1 MLNKI
6 LVALDRSTASRTV
19 LQNALVLA
27 QATQAQL
34 LLLHV
39 LSPEDQGS
47 PGLEAL
53 TGAGYYQM
61 LETENIKLYQQ
72 RWQAYVD
79 ESLAELQAAADE
91 ANQMGIPTEMKQL
104 SGQPGQMISQE
115 AEDWGAELIVLGR
128 RGHSGLSEL
137 ILGSV
142 SNYVVHHAHCSVFI
156 VQLLQAEKSS
166 S

>member
-1 MLNKI
+1 MLKKM
-6 LVALDRSTASRTV
+6 LVALDRSSARRTV

-27 QATQAQL
+27 KATHAQL

-47 PGLEAL
+47 PGLAAL

-61 LETENIKLYQQ
+61 LEVENMKLYQQ
-72 RWQAYVD
+72 RWQAYVND
-79 ESLAELQAAADE
+79 SLAELQATADE
-91 ANQMGIPTEMKQL
+91 ANHRGILTEIKQL
-104 SGQPGQMISQE
+104 SGEPGRIICQV
-115 AEDWGAELIVLGR
+115 AKDWGAELIIVGR

-142 SNYVVHHAHCSVFI
+142 SNYVVHHAPCSVFI
-156 VQLLQAEKSS
+156 VQLQEAEQLSP
-166 S
+166 

>member
-1 MLNKI
+1 MFNKI
-6 LVALDRSTASRTV
+6 LVALDRSSASQTV

-27 QATQAQL
+27 KATQAQL
-34 LLLHV
+34 RLLHV

-72 RWQAYVD
+72 RWQAYVND
-79 ESLAELQAAADE
+79 SLAELEAMADE
-91 ANQMGIPTEMKQL
+91 ANHRGILTDIKQL
-104 SGQPGQMISQE
+104 SGEPGRMICQV
-115 AEDWGAELIVLGR
+115 AKDWDAELILVGR

-142 SNYVVHHAHCSVFI
+142 SNYVVHHAPCSVFI
-156 VQLLQAEKSS
+156 VQLQAAEKLSS
-166 S
+166 